1 MLFRM
6 FILASL
12 IGIVSCGG
20 CGSGGFPP
28 DAPKPD
34 AAPKGSVTLA
44 WSLIDLS
51 GQPIQCDQVGANT
64 VALQIR
70 NHETLSGVASSFSCT
85 NSPSMQAL
93 DPGTYDISSELHGAG
108 GTLATGADQ
117 NTVVVVSGQDTLL
130 TPVTFMVDANG
141 GLMLRL
147 SVPSPLTS
155 ICKGP
160 PMGAGVTGMTITL
173 VHTGGGC
180 APVTFQRSGGAAMS
194 SYVVNCSSPVI
205 ATCIENT
212 ETLTVPTMPSGP
224 YTIHIRGK
232 IGAVDCWQNDDS
244 LQVPPQG
251 KSLIETLNLAKTAA
265 SGC

>member
-1 MLFRM
+1 MLFRV

-12 IGIVSCGG
+12 FGFAGCGG
-20 CGSGGFPP
+20 CSSGGFPP
-28 DAPKPD
+28 DARGPD
-34 AAPKGSVTLA
+34 AAPMGSVTLA
-44 WSLIDLS
+44 WSLSDLN

-70 NHETLSGVASSFSCT
+70 NHTTLAGVAASFSCN
-85 NSPSMQAL
+85 NSPSTQAL
-93 DPGTYDISSELHGAG
+93 DPGTYDISFELHGSG
-108 GTLATGADQ
+108 GTLATASIQ
-117 NTVVVVSGQDTLL
+117 NNVTVVSGQDTRLA
-130 TPVTFMVDANG
+130 PVTFAVDAKG
-141 GLMLRL
+141 GLVLKL
-147 SVPSPLTS
+147 AVPSPLTS

-160 PMGAGVTGMTITL
+160 PMGAGVTSVTITL

-180 APVTFQRSGGAAMS
+180 APVTFLRSGGPTMT
-194 SYVVNCSSPVI
+194 SYVVNCSSPMI

-224 YTIHIRGK
+224 FTIHIRGK
-232 IGAVDCWQNDDS
+232 IGAVDCWQNDDA

-251 KSLIETLNLAKTAA
+251 QSLIETLNLAKTGA

>member
-1 MLFRM
+1 MLFRV

-12 IGIVSCGG
+12 IGFAGCGG
-20 CGSGGFPP
+20 CSSGGFPP
-28 DAPKPD
+28 DAAGAD
-34 AAPKGSVTLA
+34 AAAMGSVTLA
-44 WSLIDLS
+44 WSLSDLD

-70 NHETLSGVASSFSCT
+70 NRSTLTGVAASFSCK
-85 NSPSMQAL
+85 NSPSTQAL
-93 DPGTYDISSELHGAG
+93 AAGSYDISFELNGVG
-108 GTLATGADQ
+108 GTLATAPGQ
-117 NTVVVVSGQDTLL
+117 NTVMVFSGEDTPL
-130 TPVTFMVDANG
+130 TPVTFMVDAKG
-141 GLMLRL
+141 GVMLKL
-147 SVPSPLTS
+147 AVPSPLTS

-180 APVTFQRSGGAAMS
+180 APVTFLRSGGS
-194 SYVVNCSSPVI
+194 TTTSYVVNCSSPMI
-205 ATCIENT
+205 ATCIEDT

-232 IGAVDCWQNDDS
+232 IGAVDCWQNDDA

-251 KSLIETLNLAKTAA
+251 KSLNETLTLAKTGA